1 MFSECGTNCAVFKT
15 KKSYFTKFIST
26 ENEDCTKNK
35 VVLIVFECRNQKE
48 SLMRK
53 HKTIIS
59 NQHGF
64 TLVEI
69 IAVLII
75 LGILAAVAVPRY
87 IDLEQNA
94 KSRAI
99 DAAIS
104 ELNGRENLA
113 WAKIKIDGVVYA
125 SSSDFEDAVWGEV
138 APAGAVA
145 LGSDYTWSGG
155 NPGQTTGG
163 NLSFKGGTAVSL
175 SRGLPASAG
184 GDATKAPYVWSR

>member
-1 MFSECGTNCAVFKT
+1 MIKRKSIITN
-15 KKSYFTKFIST
+15 
-26 ENEDCTKNK
+26 
-35 VVLIVFECRNQKE
+35 Q
-48 SLMRK
+48 
-53 HKTIIS
+53 
-59 NQHGF
+59 QGF

-113 WAKIKIDGVVYA
+113 WAKVKISGSTFLNAAGFA
-125 SSSDFEDAVWGEV
+125 STVWTEMT
-138 APAGAVA
+138 PGATIS
-145 LGSDYTWSGG
+145 LGSDYTWTAG
-155 NPGQTTGG
+155 PAETGG
-163 NLSFKGGTAVSL
+163 TLSFKGGTAVAL
-175 SRGLPASAG
+175 SRNLPASAT
-184 GDATKAPYVWSR
+184 DAFEAPYVWSR

>member
-1 MFSECGTNCAVFKT
+1 MEIGTFNEVALVSVRIIN
-15 KKSYFTKFIST
+15 KK
-26 ENEDCTKNK
+26 EL
-35 VVLIVFECRNQKE
+35 V
-48 SLMRK
+48 MRK
-53 HKTIIS
+53 HKLIIA

-99 DAAIS
+99 DAAVS

-113 WAKIKIDGVVYA
+113 WAKVKISGTSYLLA
-125 SSSDFEDAVWGEV
+125 SLFGAAVWTEV
-138 APAGAVA
+138 APGGAIDLGDDYGWTAGPAA
-145 LGSDYTWSGG
+145 
-155 NPGQTTGG
+155 TGG
-163 NLSFKGGTAVSL
+163 SLSFKNGLAVVL
-175 SRGLPASAG
+175 TRALPTSA
-184 GDATKAPYVWSR
+184 ANETEAPFVWKRP

>member
-1 MFSECGTNCAVFKT
+1 
-15 KKSYFTKFIST
+15 
-26 ENEDCTKNK
+26 
-35 VVLIVFECRNQKE
+35 
-48 SLMRK
+48 MRK
-53 HKTIIS
+53 HKLIIA

-99 DAAIS
+99 DAAVS

-113 WAKIKIDGVVYA
+113 WAKEKISGTNHLTSTLFA
-125 SSSDFEDAVWGEV
+125 ATVWTDM
-138 APAGAVA
+138 APAGAID
-145 LGSDYTWSGG
+145 LGGDYTWTAG
-155 NPGQTTGG
+155 PAATGG
-163 NLSFKGGTAVSL
+163 SLSFKNGTPVVLTRA
-175 SRGLPASAG
+175 LPTSA
-184 GDATKAPYVWSR
+184 ANEFVAPFVWKRP

>member
-1 MFSECGTNCAVFKT
+1 MVKRKSIITN
-15 KKSYFTKFIST
+15 
-26 ENEDCTKNK
+26 
-35 VVLIVFECRNQKE
+35 Q
-48 SLMRK
+48 
-53 HKTIIS
+53 
-59 NQHGF
+59 QGF

-113 WAKIKIDGVVYA
+113 WAKEKISGTTFLNA
-125 SSSDFEDAVWGEV
+125 TAFATAVWTEMTPG
-138 APAGAVA
+138 GTIS
-145 LGSDYTWSGG
+145 LGSDYTWGAA
-155 NPGQTTGG
+155 PATTGG
-163 NLSFKGGTAVSL
+163 TLSFKGGTAVTL
-175 SRGLPASAG
+175 TRALPASAT
-184 GDATKAPYVWSR
+184 DAFEAPYVWTR